1 MKGIALRKR
10 KSFPNI
16 PCLMLAQRAIPTL
29 HVRRLSA
36 LFANRLVRF
45 LRQDFSI
52 SIPEI
57 AVGNTTAILHWNFV
71 PQTTTGRF
79 ATIPDHKG
87 DDLSGST
94 AHHCPQPAF
103 IGLLDTKLHASSYSK
118 TLPGSTGSTV
128 SFNLGRS
135 LTCSTIHLET
145 LWRATSKVL
154 SKPRKLMR
162 S

>member
-1 MKGIALRKR
+1 LFYGKIVVNDKPFGNHVMKGIALRKR

-45 LRQDFSI
+45 LRKDI
-52 SIPEI
+52 RIGIPEI

-71 PQTTTGRF
+71 PQTATGRF
-79 ATIPDHKG
+79 APIPDHKG

-94 AHHCPQPAF
+94 AHHRPQPAF
-103 IGLLDTKLHASSYSK
+103 MGLLEHKA
-118 TLPGSTGSTV
+118 PGFIIFQDIGWFRGQQSILQFG
-128 SFNLGRS
+128 
-135 LTCSTIHLET
+135 
-145 LWRATSKVL
+145 
-154 SKPRKLMR
+154 
-162 S
+162 